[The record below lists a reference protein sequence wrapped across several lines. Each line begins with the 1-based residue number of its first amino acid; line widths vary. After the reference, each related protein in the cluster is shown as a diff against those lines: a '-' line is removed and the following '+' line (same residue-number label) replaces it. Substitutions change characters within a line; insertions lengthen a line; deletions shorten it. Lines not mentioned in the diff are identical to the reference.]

1 VELVRDGLTP
11 EYYTDWTAQMTSSSV
26 ASIAEAARRVID
38 LDHLIVVVSGDRR
51 VIEPALRASR
61 LGPIVV
67 VDTDGRQKP

>member
-1 VELVRDGLTP
+1 M
-11 EYYTDWTAQMTSSSV
+11 ASSSV
-26 ASIAEAARRVID
+26 AGIAEAARRVID